1 MPTPLRLGLSTQGT
15 IEVVVTLVTDDAR
28 GVGAVAMGAAKAAMG
43 AAAMGAAAMG
53 RAATTPAGA
62 AVAPVSGARAARAAA
77 MAREAATPQV
87 VPAVASG
94 AAQDKSG
101 GVGFLSGAPLGD
113 TASRVKRLVTFGGGR
128 GKAAASSHGDESGYQ
143 VLP

>member
-1 MPTPLRLGLSTQGT
+1 MPTPLRLELSTQGV

-28 GVGAVAMGAAKAAMG
+28 GVGSVAMGAAKAAMG

-53 RAATTPAGA
+53 RAATTPAG
-62 AVAPVSGARAARAAA
+62 APVSGARAARAAA